1 MQEILEHWRWRFWGE
16 GSVEGECG
24 VNGVKMYVKFKNVEC
39 LGGGWGCDGK
49 YSGLDSGYV

>member
-1 MQEILEHWRWRFWGE
+1 MEGGGRGE